1 MASTFTTNLN
11 LELQATGEHSG
22 TWGATLN
29 TAALAI
35 VDAAMGGVQTFS
47 LSASNVTVTT
57 TQSQNNAFLLT
68 GLLTANVA
76 IIFPSIGRTIYV
88 ANNTTGAFTVTLKTA
103 SAGATVTIP
112 QGASGFYVLNA
123 TDVYA
128 PTLPGVPAG
137 AVQQFAMTTV
147 PAGWLECDGSAIS
160 RTTYSLLFGT
170 IGITFGVGDGSTT
183 FNIPDLRG
191 YFVRGWAHGGSVD
204 SGRAFGSTQATANL
218 AHTHTGTTGDD
229 SPDHTHSS
237 NSALASTS
245 GSPGLIYS
253 GAHSSGSSVTSNG
266 ASNKHQHPFTTG
278 SSGGTESRPVNLALM
293 YCIKY

>member
-76 IIFPSIGRTIYV
+76 IIFPSIGRTIFV
-88 ANNTTGAFTVTLKTA
+88 ANNTTGAFSVTLKTA
-103 SAGATVTIP
+103 SAGVTVTIP
-112 QGASGFYVLNA
+112 QGGSGFYVLNG

-128 PTLPGVPAG
+128 PTLPGIPAG
-137 AVQQFAMTTV
+137 AVMSFAMSTV
-147 PAGWLECDGSAIS
+147 PTGWLECDGSAIS
-160 RTTYSLLFGT
+160 RSTYAQLFAT
-170 IGITFGVGDGSTT
+170 IGTTFGVGNGSTT

-191 YFVRGWAHGGSVD
+191 YFVRGWAHGGSID
-204 SGRAFGSTQATANL
+204 SGRAFGSTQTGAIESHNHTFAGNALPTHSHTIPARVNDAAGGL
-218 AHTHTGTTGDD
+218 ADGSGGISADISTTSVSAGTPTGTIGNT
-229 SPDHTHSS
+229 
-237 NSALASTS
+237 
-245 GSPGLIYS
+245 
-253 GAHSSGSSVTSNG
+253 
-266 ASNKHQHPFTTG
+266 
-278 SSGGTESRPVNLALM
+278 GGTETRPYNVALM